1 MNEISVRIEAL
12 KNEHKLN
19 QIMDNITDSYLF
31 TKSSELENKNMA
43 YYNGGRVSKPPM
55 LLNNLKIIDELIP
68 PTKHISSIETK
79 LDTLAGD
86 LNNIEDDI
94 DLSVYGV
101 KKYVDLNDENWKDP
115 WTKR

>member
-1 MNEISVRIEAL
+1 
-12 KNEHKLN
+12 
-19 QIMDNITDSYLF
+19 
-31 TKSSELENKNMA
+31 
-43 YYNGGRVSKPPM
+43 M

-94 DLSVYGV
+94 DLECMVWEKWISTMKIG
-101 KKYVDLNDENWKDP
+101 KDP